1 MPQVV
6 QCRGAGGE
14 APGEINFESP
24 PSPPGKGD
32 GGIGG
37 RSKAKVR
44 VGRRQER
51 QATPS
56 GTTAAKSTGNQN
68 RHAPAGDS
76 GGRSSG
82 QRRRKPTFSF
92 PFPTQEG
99 KTFPQPVEKRVEK
112 HTAWYAVWLMRKPF
126 SRFFAVFRH
135 GSTAA
140 GVWKRPHGARKLH
153 LLPAR
158 SEQPGKNTGGYRP
171 HISRSI
177 SWYPSAA
184 ERLSAAS
191 ACAQASTAADRTP
204 GSAARATRR
213 YSLT

>member
-1 MPQVV
+1 M
-6 QCRGAGGE
+6 
-14 APGEINFESP
+14 
-24 PSPPGKGD
+24 
-32 GGIGG
+32 
-37 RSKAKVR
+37 
-44 VGRRQER
+44 VGRRQRR
-51 QATPS
+51 QAPHRAPQRQSQPAAKTATPPP
-56 GTTAAKSTGNQN
+56 GTTAARRGK
-68 RHAPAGDS
+68 PP
-76 GGRSSG
+76 
-82 QRRRKPTFSF
+82 RRKPTFSF

-126 SRFFAVFRH
+126 SHFFAVFRH
-135 GSTAA
+135 DSTAA
-140 GVWKRPHGARKLH
+140 GVWKRPHGARKPH

>member
-1 MPQVV
+1 MHKKTKNLPFPAGEGG
-6 QCRGAGGE
+6 RGDRGRKGKLRAWSAGGKE
-14 APGEINFESP
+14 GKP
-24 PSPPGKGD
+24 PFRHYSGRVTRQPKPP
-32 GGIGG
+32 
-37 RSKAKVR
+37 R
-44 VGRRQER
+44 
-51 QATPS
+51 PPP
-56 GTTAAKSTGNQN
+56 GTTAARRGK
-68 RHAPAGDS
+68 PP
-76 GGRSSG
+76 
-82 QRRRKPTFSF
+82 RRKPTFSF

-112 HTAWYAVWLMRKPF
+112 HAAWYAVLLMRKPF
-126 SRFFAVFRH
+126 SHFFAVFRH
-135 GSTAA
+135 DSTAA